1 MSELPRE
8 VGEAKEGLNVFNL
21 PRFWPLL
28 DNLDFFVS
36 HFQAKACQDI
46 SKEFHGILVPFAFV
60 SFGIETMFPKV
71 SEQFTDVF
79 LVLFEI
85 VRMDEDVI
93 EIDHDAFV

>member
-1 MSELPRE
+1 MNESPIE

-28 DNLDFFVS
+28 DNLDFFIGHCQTEV
-36 HFQAKACQDI
+36 HQDI
-46 SKEFHGILVPFAFV
+46 STELNGISVPFAFV
-60 SFGIETMFPKV
+60 CFGIETVFLKA

-85 VRMDEDVI
+85 VGIDEDVI
-93 EIDHDAFV
+93 KIDQDAFV